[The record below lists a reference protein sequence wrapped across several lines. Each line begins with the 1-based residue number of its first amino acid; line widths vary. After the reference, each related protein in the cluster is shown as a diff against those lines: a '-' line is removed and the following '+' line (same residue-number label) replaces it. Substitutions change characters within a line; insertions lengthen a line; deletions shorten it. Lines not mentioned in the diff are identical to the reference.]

1 MNLLIIGSKGFIGS
15 YIFRH
20 FAADKNNL
28 VYGCDLVT
36 DYTTP
41 NYFTIDASNA
51 NYHEI
56 FEATAVD
63 VCINCSGAAS
73 VPDSFEHPYRDFL
86 LNTANVYAMLD
97 AIKKHRPGCRY
108 INLSSAAVYGNPQ
121 TLPISETSELA
132 PLSPYAFHKLEAEQV
147 CSEFNR
153 FYNIQT
159 CSLRIFTAYGR
170 GLKKQLFWDIAQK
183 TVRANNIQLFGTGNE
198 SRDFI
203 HVHDIVQAMELI
215 VRKGEFNGAVYNIAN
230 TIEITIANAAN
241 EFLQHLSWKGELTF
255 NGEIRKGDP
264 LNWWADIKKLKT
276 LGYIQMVSIEDGLKD
291 YAQWLREEK
300 LV

>member
-1 MNLLIIGSKGFIGS
+1 MRILIIGSKGFIGS
-15 YIFRH
+15 YIFSH

-28 VYGCDLVT
+28 VYSCDVVT

-97 AIKKHRPGCRY
+97 AIKKHRPGCRF
-108 INLSSAAVYGNPQ
+108 INLSSAAIYGNPQ
-121 TLPISETSELA
+121 TLPVKETSEPA

-147 CSEFNR
+147 CIEFNR

-159 CSLRIFTAYGR
+159 CSLRIFSAYGR
-170 GLKKQLFWDIAQK
+170 GLKKQLFWDIAK
-183 TVRANNIQLFGTGNE
+183 KSAGANNLLLFGTGNE

-203 HVHDIVQAMELI
+203 HVRDIAQAIELV
-215 VRKGEFNGAVYNIAN
+215 VRKGEYNGSVYNIAN
-230 TIEITIANAAN
+230 AIEITIAHAAN
-241 EFLQHLSWKGELTF
+241 ELLQQLGWQGALTF
-255 NGEIRKGDP
+255 NGETRKGDP
-264 LNWWADIKKLKT
+264 LNWRADIEKLKS
-276 LGYIQMVSIEDGLKD
+276 LGYQQQVSIEDGLKD
-291 YAQWLREEK
+291 YAAWLREEK
-300 LV
+300 LG